1 MRSGDLSA
9 TLEVL
14 KLLARAEETMAEFY
28 RTCAQVR
35 GAETDPWL
43 DLEREERQHLEYVTR
58 MATIIAERPEHFERL
73 RPFNPVAIRTFIGY
87 VESTTE
93 RLRRN
98 ELPAADRVRLLS
110 TAHGIEQSNIECKY
124 SEIVRST
131 DVEFQA
137 LLHEIIG
144 GTVTHKK
151 RLETLLAAARK
162 G

>member
-1 MRSGDLSA
+1 MRRGDLSA
-9 TLEVL
+9 ILDVLTLI
-14 KLLARAEETMAEFY
+14 AMAEGAMAEFY

-43 DLEREERQHLEYVTR
+43 DLEREERQHIDRVTR
-58 MATIIAERPEHFERL
+58 MITIIAERPEQFERL
-73 RPFNPVAIRTFIGY
+73 RTFNPVAIRTFIGY

-93 RLRRN
+93 QLRRN
-98 ELPAADRVRLLS
+98 ELPATDLVRLLS
-110 TAHGIEQSNIECKY
+110 TACGMEQSNIECKY

-131 DVEFQA
+131 DVDFQA
-137 LLHEIIG
+137 LLHEIVD
-144 GTVTHKK
+144 GTVTHKN